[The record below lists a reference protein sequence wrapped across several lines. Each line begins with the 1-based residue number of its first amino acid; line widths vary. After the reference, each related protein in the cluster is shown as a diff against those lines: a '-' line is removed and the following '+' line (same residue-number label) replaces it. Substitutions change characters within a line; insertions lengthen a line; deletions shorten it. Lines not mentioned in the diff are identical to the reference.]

1 MKREEYIKKVLENY
15 NPVNVLADKNDCKTI
30 RLRHKKLGRDIVLH
44 SLPEPSKIYDYLC
57 GITSQNLPYIYD
69 VLTLEDGQVVL
80 EEFINGATIAD
91 ILQGGKYRYLGAKR
105 VIKSICAALEVLH
118 KNGFVHRDIKPEN
131 VLIDEN
137 GRVVLIDFNASRK
150 ISNASKD
157 TVIMG
162 TVGYASP
169 EQLGVSQSDA
179 RTDIYAL
186 GVLLNVMMCGK
197 HPSEQFARGKAGRI
211 VRKCTNVNPKDR
223 YQTTNELYKA
233 L

>member
-1 MKREEYIKKVLENY
+1 MTRETYIKELLDQYSIVS
-15 NPVNVLADKNDCKTI
+15 VLADKNECKAL
-30 RLRHKKLGRDIVLH
+30 RLRNKTLSRDIVLH
-44 SLPEPSKIYDYLC
+44 SLSKQSKIYDYLC
-57 GITSQNLPYIYD
+57 DIKCDTLPLVYD
-69 VLTLEDGQVVL
+69 SIILEDGQIVL
-80 EEFINGATIAD
+80 EEYIDGITVAGV
-91 ILQGGKYRYLGAKR
+91 LEGGLYRYSGAKKVLR
-105 VIKSICAALEVLH
+105 AICNALTVLH
-118 KNGFVHRDIKPEN
+118 SNNFVHRDVKPEN
-131 VLIDEN
+131 IIIDKK

-169 EQLGVSQSDA
+169 EQLGLSQSDA

-197 HPSEQFARGKAGRI
+197 HPSEQFAKGKAGKI
-211 VRKCTNVNPKDR
+211 VRKCTNVNPADR
-223 YQTTNELYKA
+223 YQSASELYNS